1 MGDGA
6 VRSIRA
12 LPRFFVAGVPDPASE
27 TVPIPDDEYKK
38 LHGVLRLPRG
48 SAIAILPGD
57 GRVLVGTFEGHEM
70 AVQSTHTPATDATRP
85 VTLALGLAKPEKIEE
100 SIRMATEI
108 GVSAV
113 RLFASDRSVTRWDE
127 GKRDAKLVRLR
138 RIAQEAAEV
147 CFRTRLPEIC
157 FAKDLA
163 QVLQDPTAVVLSET
177 EGLSQLFTPPAGPVT
192 LVIGP
197 EGGWSPREVALIGD
211 RAVTLGPRVF
221 RVDTAVAVACGLAL
235 HGV

>member
-12 LPRFFVAGVPDPASE
+12 LPRFFVTGVPDPAPDLI
-27 TVPIPDDEYKK
+27 PIPDDEYKK
-38 LHGVLRLPRG
+38 LHGVLRLARG
-48 SAIAILPGD
+48 SAIAMLPGD

-70 AVQSTHTPATDATRP
+70 AVQSTHYPATDAQRA

-100 SIRMATEI
+100 SVRMATEI
-108 GVSAV
+108 GVSGI
-113 RLFASDRSVTRWDE
+113 RLFPCDRSVTRWDE
-127 GKRDAKLVRLR
+127 GKREAKLVRLR

-147 CFRTRLPEIC
+147 CFRTRLPEVS

-163 QVLQDPTAVVLSET
+163 QILQDPDAVVLSET
-177 EGLSQLFTPPAGPVT
+177 EGLPQLFTPSGDELT